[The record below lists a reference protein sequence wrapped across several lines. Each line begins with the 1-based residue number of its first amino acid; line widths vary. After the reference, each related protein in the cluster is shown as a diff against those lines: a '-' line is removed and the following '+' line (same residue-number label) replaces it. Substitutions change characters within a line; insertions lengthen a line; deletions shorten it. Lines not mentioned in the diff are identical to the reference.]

1 MASDAAMESAK
12 LKLKAKRI
20 KKMEETKSSN
30 TTFDEAFLALQ
41 QDLPV
46 IPKTKSGFNFVYAP
60 YETVWANVAPV
71 LKRHGFYIA
80 HESRVDHERGIA
92 TVFTSLVLA
101 KTGDR
106 ITSEQP
112 YDIKASD
119 QNRGKSLTYGKRYNT
134 VLLLG
139 LSIEGEPDTD
149 DSVPKGARQA
159 QGETTSDF

>member
-1 MASDAAMESAK
+1 MESAK
-12 LKLKAKRI
+12 LKLKLKRESERM
-20 KKMEETKSSN
+20 KMKEDQISK
-30 TTFDEAFLALQ
+30 TTFDEAFLVLQ
-41 QDLPV
+41 QEMPV
-46 IPKTKSGFNFVYAP
+46 IPKTRSGFNFVYAP

-71 LKRHGFYIA
+71 LKKHGFYIT

-101 KTGDR
+101 KTGER

-149 DSVPKGARQA
+149 DNGMKQSNNGGSNEQ
-159 QGETTSDF
+159 SF

>member
-1 MASDAAMESAK
+1 
-12 LKLKAKRI
+12 
-20 KKMEETKSSN
+20 MEETKIKRSS
-30 TTFDEAFLALQ
+30 FDEAFIALQ
-41 QDLPV
+41 QEMPV

-60 YETVWANVAPV
+60 YETVWANVSPV
-71 LKRHGFYIA
+71 LKKHGFYIT
-80 HESRVDHERGIA
+80 HESRVDHERGVA
-92 TVFTSLVLA
+92 TVFTSLVFA

-139 LSIEGEPDTD
+139 LSIEGEPDAD
-149 DSVPKGARQA
+149 DSAQKGSRQA
-159 QGETTSDF
+159 NGETTSDF

>member
-1 MASDAAMESAK
+1 MTNDGEMELAK
-12 LKLKAKRI
+12 LKLKAKRSLN
-20 KKMEETKSSN
+20 MEESKISKE
-30 TTFDEAFLALQ
+30 TFDQAFLALQ

-60 YETVWANVAPV
+60 YETVWAHVAPI
-71 LKRHGFYIA
+71 LKKHGFYIA
-80 HESRVDHERGIA
+80 HESRVDHDRGIA

-101 KTGDR
+101 KTGGR

-112 YDIKASD
+112 YDINASD

-149 DSVPKGARQA
+149 DAAPKGSRQSH
-159 QGETTSDF
+159 GETTSDF